1 VSYDQDEI
9 EKILDEHDVRE
20 ARMVAQDIGDWL
32 AGRDNERSAGTANE
46 IHELIVEAHRS
57 TNPVTTDALCRRIVS
72 KVEPLLESVARAT
85 ADAIADKIE
94 AIHHEGMP
102 ARNHAMKLAAN
113 IARSHG
119 SQAQTTEDGQ

>member
-1 VSYDQDEI
+1 VMDLDPAIEAAWREVRAMLYISPDYTTLYDE
-9 EKILDEHDVRE
+9 V
-20 ARMVAQDIGDWL
+20 
-32 AGRDNERSAGTANE
+32 
-46 IHELIVEAHRS
+46 VEAVR
-57 TNPVTTDALCRRIVS
+57 AAY
-72 KVEPLLESVARAT
+72 PLIAAAVARVT

-119 SQAQTTEDGQ
+119 SQTQTTEDGQ